1 MPKFSRKDKIVMEE
15 IVNPEN
21 ITTIVISIEGNHM
34 NNKIDFLMNSFNND
48 IKNLMPNYKE
58 KVKEK
63 PTPKPKAKAKG
74 KKEFG
79 TAGGMYV

>member
-15 IVNPEN
+15 IGNPN
-21 ITTIVISIEGNHM
+21 NMTTIVICIEGNHM
-34 NNKIDFLMNSFNND
+34 NNKIDSLMNSFNND
-48 IKNLMPNYKE
+48 IKNLLANYKE

-63 PTPKPKAKAKG
+63 PTPKAKAKG

-79 TAGGMYV
+79 SSGGMYV